1 LGAGGIWLGCGGDDT
16 TTVPGT
22 DAGTDVTSNPDT
34 GKPDTGTDTGTPDT
48 GTPDTGTDAG
58 FVFDGSAP
66 LNCAS
71 YCANNLGVCTGPGNG
86 QYLDLPTCLA
96 MCAKF
101 PVGDAGNTAGNTLGC
116 RAYHTGL
123 AAQSAGNAKTHCP
136 HAGPYGAGVCGS
148 ENENFCTLYN
158 AQCGAADYGVNCP
171 SQGSFGGLTNG
182 TQDGGFISVLA
193 GNTKD
198 CREYHLEAAYQ
209 GNVGPDAGHCLHA
222 DKAGGGVCQ

>member
-1 LGAGGIWLGCGGDDT
+1 
-16 TTVPGT
+16 
-22 DAGTDVTSNPDT
+22 
-34 GKPDTGTDTGTPDT
+34 
-48 GTPDTGTDAG
+48 
-58 FVFDGSAP
+58 
-66 LNCAS
+66 
-71 YCANNLGVCTGPGNG
+71 
-86 QYLDLPTCLA
+86 